1 MPGITR
7 QSESFHFVDTS
18 VASRGQEIDD
28 AREAAEDFSDLIR
41 TVATRGVGLTAGTML
56 FD

>member
-7 QSESFHFVDTS
+7 QSESYHFVDTS
-18 VASRGQEIDD
+18 VATRGQEIED
-28 AREAAEDFSDLIR
+28 AREASDDYSDLIR
-41 TVATRGVGLTAGTML
+41 TVASRGVGLTAGTML